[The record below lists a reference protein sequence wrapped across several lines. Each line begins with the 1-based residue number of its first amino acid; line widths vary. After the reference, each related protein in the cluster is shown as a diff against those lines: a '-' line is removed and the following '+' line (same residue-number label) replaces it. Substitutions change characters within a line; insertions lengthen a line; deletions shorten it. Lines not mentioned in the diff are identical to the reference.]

1 MNLLRILV
9 VVPILALAACATPVG
24 TRTAE
29 AVTIVRGFQA
39 GDRPIPT
46 AVFENA
52 KGIAVLREG
61 TGAFIIG
68 GSGGEGVFV
77 KRSGM
82 TWSAPVAINAA
93 GATIGLQAGVQAR
106 DLVIVMNTDEEVSK
120 VLSDGVYGVA
130 EASAVAGPAKTD
142 PKNAGGPV
150 PATYYYMRSEGV
162 FGGLLV
168 GGVTFMTADKVNREL
183 YGPDVTTNDI
193 VEGKVKPPAGTTILW
208 QALN

>member
-1 MNLLRILV
+1 MNLLRILL
-9 VVPILALAACATPVG
+9 VVPLLALAACATPVG

-29 AVTIVRGFQA
+29 AVTIVRGFQSSEH
-39 GDRPIPT
+39 PIPT

-52 KGIAVLREG
+52 KGVAILRENS
-61 TGAFIIG
+61 GALIVG
-68 GSGGEGVFV
+68 GSGGQGVFV
-77 KRSGM
+77 KRAGM
-82 TWSAPVAINAA
+82 TWSAPVAINTA
-93 GATIGLQAGVQAR
+93 GATIGLQAGVQSR
-106 DLVIVMNTDEEVSK
+106 DLVIVMNTDEEVNK
-120 VLSDGVYGVA
+120 FLSDGLYGVA

-168 GGVTFMTADKVNREL
+168 GGVTFMTADKVNREM
-183 YGPDVTTNDI
+183 YGPDVTTSEI

-208 QALN
+208 QALY

>member
-1 MNLLRILV
+1 MNLLRIIL

-46 AVFENA
+46 AVFEGA
-52 KGIAVLREG
+52 KGVAVLREG
-61 TGAFIIG
+61 SGAFIIG

-82 TWSAPVAINAA
+82 SWSAPVAINTA
-93 GATIGLQAGVQAR
+93 GATIGLQAGAQSR
-106 DLVIVMNTDEEVSK
+106 DLIIVMNTEEEVTK
-120 VLSDGVYGVA
+120 FLSDGVYGVA

-150 PATYYYMRSEGV
+150 PATYYYIRSEGV

-168 GGVTFMTADKVNREL
+168 GGITFTTADKVNREL
-183 YGPDVTTNDI
+183 YGADVTTSDI
-193 VEGKVKPPAGTTILW
+193 VGGKVKPPAGTSILW
-208 QALN
+208 QSLN

>member
-1 MNLLRILV
+1 MNLLRFLLV
-9 VVPILALAACATPVG
+9 VPLLALAACATPVG

-39 GDRPIPT
+39 SEHPIPS

-52 KGIAVLREG
+52 KGVAILRESS
-61 TGAFIIG
+61 GALIIG
-68 GSGGEGVFV
+68 GSGGQGVFV
-77 KRSGM
+77 KRAGM
-82 TWSAPVAINAA
+82 TWSAPVAINTA
-93 GATIGLQAGVQAR
+93 GATIGLQAGVQSR
-106 DLVIVMNTDEEVSK
+106 DLVIVMNTDEEVNK
-120 VLSDGVYGVA
+120 FLSDGIYGVA

-168 GGVTFMTADKVNREL
+168 GGVTFMTADKVNREM
-183 YGPDVTTNDI
+183 YGPDVTTSEI

-208 QALN
+208 QALY

>member
-1 MNLLRILV
+1 M
-9 VVPILALAACATPVG
+9 
-24 TRTAE
+24 
-29 AVTIVRGFQA
+29 
-39 GDRPIPT
+39 
-46 AVFENA
+46 
-52 KGIAVLREG
+52 
-61 TGAFIIG
+61 
-68 GSGGEGVFV
+68 
-77 KRSGM
+77 
-82 TWSAPVAINAA
+82 
-93 GATIGLQAGVQAR
+93 QAR

-120 VLSDGVYGVA
+120 FLSDGVYGVA

-183 YGPDVTTNDI
+183 YGPDVTTSDI

>member
-1 MNLLRILV
+1 MNLLRFLLV
-9 VVPILALAACATPVG
+9 VPLLALAACATPVG

-39 GDRPIPT
+39 SEHPIPT

-52 KGIAVLREG
+52 KGVAILRESS
-61 TGAFIIG
+61 GALIIG
-68 GSGGEGVFV
+68 GSGGQGVFV
-77 KRSGM
+77 KRAGM
-82 TWSAPVAINAA
+82 TWSAPVAINTA
-93 GATIGLQAGVQAR
+93 GATIGLQAGVQSR
-106 DLVIVMNTDEEVSK
+106 DLVIVMNTDEEVNK
-120 VLSDGVYGVA
+120 FLSDGIYGVA

-168 GGVTFMTADKVNREL
+168 GGVTFMTADKVNREM
-183 YGPDVTTNDI
+183 YGPDVTTSEI

>member
-120 VLSDGVYGVA
+120 FLSDGVYGVA

-150 PATYYYMRSEGV
+150 PATYYYLRSDGV

>member
-1 MNLLRILV
+1 MNLLRFLLV
-9 VVPILALAACATPVG
+9 VPLLALAACTTPVG

-39 GDRPIPT
+39 SEHPIPT

-52 KGIAVLREG
+52 KGVAILRESS
-61 TGAFIIG
+61 GALIIG
-68 GSGGEGVFV
+68 GSGGQGVFV
-77 KRSGM
+77 KRAGM
-82 TWSAPVAINAA
+82 TWSAPVAINTA
-93 GATIGLQAGVQAR
+93 GATIGLQAGVQSR
-106 DLVIVMNTDEEVSK
+106 DLVIVMNTDEEVNK
-120 VLSDGVYGVA
+120 FLSDGIYGVA

-168 GGVTFMTADKVNREL
+168 GGVTFMTADTVNREL
-183 YGPDVTTNDI
+183 YGPVVTTSEI

>member
-1 MNLLRILV
+1 MNLLRFLLV
-9 VVPILALAACATPVG
+9 VPLLALAACATPVG

-39 GDRPIPT
+39 SEHPIPT

-52 KGIAVLREG
+52 KGVAILRESS
-61 TGAFIIG
+61 GALIIG
-68 GSGGEGVFV
+68 GSGGQGVFV
-77 KRSGM
+77 KRAGM
-82 TWSAPVAINAA
+82 TWSAPVAINTA
-93 GATIGLQAGVQAR
+93 GATIGLQAGVQSR
-106 DLVIVMNTDEEVSK
+106 DLVIVMNTDEEVNK
-120 VLSDGVYGVA
+120 FLSDGIYGVA

-168 GGVTFMTADKVNREL
+168 GGVTFMTADKVNREM
-183 YGPDVTTNDI
+183 YGPDVTTSEI
-193 VEGKVKPPAGTTILW
+193 VEGKAKPPAGTTILW

>member
-1 MNLLRILV
+1 MNLLRTLLF
-9 VVPILALAACATPVG
+9 VPLLALAACATPVG

-29 AVTIVRGFQA
+29 AVTIIRGFQSSEH
-39 GDRPIPT
+39 PIPA

-52 KGIAVLREG
+52 KGVAILREG
-61 TGAFIIG
+61 SGALIIG

-77 KRSGM
+77 KRAGM
-82 TWSAPVAINAA
+82 TWSAPVAINTA
-93 GATIGLQAGVQAR
+93 GATIGLQAGVQSR
-106 DLVIVMNTDEEVSK
+106 DLVIVMNTDEEVNK
-120 VLSDGVYGVA
+120 FLSDGIYGVA

-150 PATYYYMRSEGV
+150 PATYYYMRTEGV

-168 GGVTFMTADKVNREL
+168 GGVTFLTADKVNQEL
-183 YGPDVTTNDI
+183 YGPDVRVSDI

>member
-46 AVFENA
+46 AVFETA

-93 GATIGLQAGVQAR
+93 GATIGLQAGVQSR
-106 DLVIVMNTDEEVSK
+106 DLVIVMNTDEEVNK
-120 VLSDGVYGVA
+120 FLSDGIYGVA

-168 GGVTFMTADKVNREL
+168 GGVTFMTADKVNREM
-183 YGPDVTTNDI
+183 YGPDVTTSEI